1 MREWRY
7 VFKFLLFSDSKLLRY
22 IKMNCNGMRREG
34 VFGVKCWTDYN
45 AFCITKLMKECFQYF
60 LHT

>member
-1 MREWRY
+1 MECAER
-7 VFKFLLFSDSKLLRY
+7 
-22 IKMNCNGMRREG
+22 G

-45 AFCITKLMKECFQYF
+45 AFYITKLMKEYFQYF